1 MSKPKPQVIEDE
13 EHQRVFERVAAID
26 VAKASGM
33 VCVRLPGRDGRP
45 RASKVWEVP
54 AVTSAVTELG
64 RRLLSDRVQMV
75 TLEATSDYWRIF
87 YYLLEALGLAVQ
99 LVSPAQ
105 ARQLKGRPK
114 TDKHDAMWLARLTEW
129 GMLRPCFVPPAPIRA
144 LRDYTRAR
152 TDYVHE
158 RTRCYQRLEKL
169 LEGALI
175 KLSSVA
181 SKLTTES
188 AKDMVRALIAGERDP
203 HVLAGLA
210 RTRMKAKHD
219 ALVEALTG
227 MFDAHHGELAQLELD
242 QVKFL
247 DQNITQLEAR
257 IRDTLAAIPEAQGVD
272 ADGTTGP
279 AAGTGPD
286 APVLPA
292 AARLAEIPGISLD
305 LAATIIAETGLDM
318 TRFPTAAHLV
328 SWAGLCPAANQ
339 SGPRVR
345 PWQEEARQRLPA
357 RRPRPGRPRRRP
369 HRHLPRRTVPP
380 RRPPPRQGQSPGR
393 RRPVHPDHHLA
404 PARRPCRALHRPR
417 PGLCRLP
424 DRPGQEDPQPRPP
437 APGPGTAGNPD
448 PGRLTH
454 TALIRP
460 DARTSLGSAA
470 ARPIQVSYF
479 PVSREG
485 LEE

>member
-1 MSKPKPQVIEDE
+1 MGKARPQVIEDE
-13 EHQRVFERVAAID
+13 EHQRVFERVAAVD

-45 RASKVWEVP
+45 RASKVWEVQ
-54 AVTSAVTELG
+54 AVTSAVSDLG
-64 RRLLSDRVQMV
+64 RHLLKDRVQMV

-129 GMLRPCFVPPAPIRA
+129 GMLRPCFVPPAPIRT

-152 TDYVHE
+152 TNYVRE

-188 AKDMVRALIAGERDP
+188 AKDMVRAMIAGERDP

-219 ALVEALTG
+219 ELVEALTG

-242 QVKFL
+242 QIKFL
-247 DQNITQLEAR
+247 DQKITQLEAR
-257 IRDTLAAIPEAQGVD
+257 IRDTLATLPEAQGVD

-286 APVLPA
+286 AAVLPA
-292 AARLAEIPGISLD
+292 AARLAEIPGISPD
-305 LAATIIAETGLDM
+305 LAAAIIAEAGLDM

-339 SGPRVR
+339 SGPRTGHGKKKHGNAYLR
-345 PWQEEARQRLPA
+345 GALGQAALGAARTGTFLGERYRRVA
-357 RRPRPGRPRRRP
+357 RRRGKAKAQVAVARSILIIIW
-369 HRHLPRRTVPP
+369 HLLAEPAARYTDLGPDYVASRTDRDKKIRNHV
-380 RRPPPRQGQSPGR
+380 RQLQALGLE
-393 RRPVHPDHHLA
+393 VTLA
-404 PARRPCRALHRPR
+404 PAA
-417 PGLCRLP
+417 
-424 DRPGQEDPQPRPP
+424 
-437 APGPGTAGNPD
+437 
-448 PGRLTH
+448 
-454 TALIRP
+454 
-460 DARTSLGSAA
+460 
-470 ARPIQVSYF
+470 
-479 PVSREG
+479 
-485 LEE
+485 